1 LILGPDFN
9 QAAHW
14 LAGLVTP
21 KATLRVLLCGI
32 FVFPQLSGCST
43 LLPGI
48 TDPSNIKSREEI
60 KADKKVA
67 LELSRAQVFG
77 ASGAAFT
84 PDGSRV
90 AVGSRDMIWVAD
102 TTTFESIAKLSYIK
116 ASRFGGKKSLQF
128 IDNERLAI
136 GADGAILLWDLKEGL
151 IKDRIRLISKSQS
164 PRVIAWS
171 GASKM
176 LAFSIGSAMEPVK
189 VVRIGEDGF
198 GAVRDLPGFEGVP
211 SDLVFSRDG
220 QYLAATGD
228 GQGVFVRNI
237 ETGAQV
243 GQLPTEGFADN
254 LELFHEDKLLV
265 SGANVALWTFLQD
278 QEALEF
284 ENPSLQ
290 SQINGQIA
298 ARVAG
303 GVALGVLA
311 VVLFVPAVFSGS
323 GEYFEFVG
331 QAGYALAT
339 EPLKTSQQSWCG
351 RSSSI
356 SPDGKWLAD
365 IYPGIK
371 REIIGVYDMTSGEL
385 IRRLNPRG
393 EYSCVVKFNPN
404 GKQLLITTTKI
415 ASLYDTITWEHHDL
429 DLGKPR

>member
-1 LILGPDFN
+1 MIFPFVPDGDGFKYE
-9 QAAHW
+9 AE
-14 LAGLVTP
+14 
-21 KATLRVLLCGI
+21 
-32 FVFPQLSGCST
+32 S
-43 LLPGI
+43 
-48 TDPSNIKSREEI
+48 E
-60 KADKKVA
+60 ADKKVA
-67 LELSRAQVFG
+67 LELSRAQIFG

-102 TTTFESIAKLSYIK
+102 TNTFESIAKLGYIK

-176 LAFSIGSAMEPVK
+176 LAFSIGSAMESVK
-189 VVRIGEDGF
+189 VVHVGEDRF

-228 GQGVFVRNI
+228 GQGVFVRNV

-243 GQLPTEGFADN
+243 GELPTEGFADN

-284 ENPSLQ
+284 ENANLQ
-290 SQINGQIA
+290 GQVTGQVV

-303 GVALGVLA
+303 TIALGALT
-311 VVLFVPAVFSGS
+311 VFSIILAPLAI
-323 GEYFEFVG
+323 FEPSPSDEL
-331 QAGYALAT
+331 AYATYKVASAPV
-339 EPLKTSQQSWCG
+339 ESSQQPWCG
-351 RSSSI
+351 RSTTASS
-356 SPDGKWLAD
+356 DGKWLVD
-365 IYPGIK
+365 IYPGITNEVI
-371 REIIGVYDMTSGEL
+371 RIFNLESGQMVKS
-385 IRRLNPRG
+385 LNPRG
-393 EYSCVVKFNPN
+393 EYSCTAKFSPN
-404 GKQLLITTTKI
+404 SKQLLITTDKVARI
-415 ASLYDTITWEHHDL
+415 YDIHSWQYQDLSLH
-429 DLGKPR
+429 